1 MGALVGAA
9 YASGMTSSEIERLVM
24 RIDWTETFGGAGM
37 RNLQPVQLKAAR
49 AIYSNR
55 LEFGLKKNG
64 LLAPSGLVESQQID
78 SLLRAIVS
86 RARYQKSFDDLPIP
100 FRAVATDIGTGEM
113 VVLGSGDLSLA
124 MRASMAVPGA
134 FTPVQI
140 DGRVL
145 VDGALVRN
153 LPVDAARQ
161 MCGDVIIA
169 SALVSPEHDA
179 SKPRSA
185 LGLVGQMIDIMIKNN
200 ERGQLATLT
209 STDVP
214 ILISLPDM
222 TPAEFDKVPGAIPVG
237 EAAARSQLDGLGRYS
252 VSADDYVQWRARLG
266 NDAARAPRA
275 VTVSAVRLSGLDR
288 VNPDVLQHKLQ
299 SRPGQPL
306 SEMQMI
312 ADAQRIYATG
322 DFDKVDYR
330 IDESQGRPVLEFL
343 PEEKSWGP
351 DYLRFDVGLLSSS
364 AGDTGFLL
372 RADHDRTWVNALGG
386 RWTNTLQLGRTA
398 LYRTSLFQ
406 PVERRQRFFVEP
418 LARASRTLEDVYDG
432 NDRIARYVRT
442 SVAAHF
448 DAGASLDTWGEL
460 RIGIEASR
468 NDYRL
473 DTGNPLLREFDGVDS
488 IGLTGRFILDTRDS
502 AFLPTHGRYAD
513 LRFYSAESALGSDD
527 SYRQA
532 TLFAQQVLPV
542 GRNLLYLE
550 IAGGTDF
557 DSPAPLYDLFTLG
570 GVGELAGFQFEEL
583 RGREYAY
590 GRAAYLWKVTDL
602 QTLLGRALYVGAGIE
617 AGNMYE
623 RIDGAPASGLLLGS
637 SVFVG
642 GRTPLGPL
650 ILTFGVAEGGHKA
663 AYVQIGRPLKER

>member
-78 SLLRAIVS
+78 SLLRSIVS

-237 EAAARSQLDGLGRYS
+237 EAAARSQRDGLGRYS
-252 VSADDYVQWRARLG
+252 VSADDYAQWRARLG

-299 SRPGQPL
+299 SRPGQPV

-330 IDESQGRPVLEFL
+330 IDESRDRPC
-343 PEEKSWGP
+343 W
-351 DYLRFDVGLLSSS
+351 SSCPRRNR
-364 AGDTGFLL
+364 GDPTIC
-372 RADHDRTWVNALGG
+372 A
-386 RWTNTLQLGRTA
+386 
-398 LYRTSLFQ
+398 SM
-406 PVERRQRFFVEP
+406 
-418 LARASRTLEDVYDG
+418 LACCPPAQE
-432 NDRIARYVRT
+432 
-442 SVAAHF
+442 
-448 DAGASLDTWGEL
+448 
-460 RIGIEASR
+460 
-468 NDYRL
+468 
-473 DTGNPLLREFDGVDS
+473 
-488 IGLTGRFILDTRDS
+488 TRDS
-502 AFLPTHGRYAD
+502 CCARITIEHG
-513 LRFYSAESALGSDD
+513 
-527 SYRQA
+527 
-532 TLFAQQVLPV
+532 
-542 GRNLLYLE
+542 
-550 IAGGTDF
+550 
-557 DSPAPLYDLFTLG
+557 
-570 GVGELAGFQFEEL
+570 
-583 RGREYAY
+583 
-590 GRAAYLWKVTDL
+590 
-602 QTLLGRALYVGAGIE
+602 
-617 AGNMYE
+617 
-623 RIDGAPASGLLLGS
+623 
-637 SVFVG
+637 
-642 GRTPLGPL
+642 
-650 ILTFGVAEGGHKA
+650 
-663 AYVQIGRPLKER
+663 